1 MSYKKLFLI
10 LFLLLWLAGCSSPAA
25 STPEPTA
32 APAEPTAEPTAV
44 PEEPTATAEPI
55 EDVTLSVFAAASLT
69 DAFTE
74 LGQLL
79 EGQQPGTT
87 VLFNFGSSTDLAT
100 QLAEGAP
107 ADVFASAN
115 AAQMENAAAAGR
127 IAGEPV
133 DFLTNTLVLIVP
145 ADNPAGIETLA
156 DLANEGVKFVSALPD
171 VPIRN
176 FTEQMLDNASA
187 DPAYGADFKTAVLA
201 NLVSEEANVRQL
213 AAKVALGEADAGV
226 VYKSDVTPD
235 IVDQVQVIEIP
246 AELNVTAVYPIAA
259 VSDSANP
266 EAAQSFIDLVLSDEG
281 QAVLAKWGFGPR
293 PEQ

>member
-1 MSYKKLFLI
+1 MFSKKLI
-10 LFLLLWLAGCSSPAA
+10 VLLLLCLWLVGCSSPTA
-25 STPEPTA
+25 STPEATEA
-32 APAEPTAEPTAV
+32 AV
-44 PEEPTATAEPI
+44 PIEEI
-55 EDVTLSVFAAASLT
+55 TLTIFAASSLT

-79 EGQQPGTT
+79 EEEQPGTT
-87 VLFNFGSSTDLAT
+87 VQFNFASSTDLVI
-100 QLAEGAP
+100 QLTEGAP

-115 AAQMENAAAAGR
+115 QKQMNNAVTAER
-127 IAGEPV
+127 IAGEPAN
-133 DFLTNTLVLIVP
+133 FLTNSLVLIVP

-171 VPIRN
+171 VPIRV
-176 FTEQMLDNASA
+176 FTEEMLDKASA

-226 VYKSDVTPD
+226 VYRSDVTPD
-235 IVDQVQVIEIP
+235 IADQVQVIEIP
-246 AELNVTAVYPIAA
+246 EALNVVAVYPIAA

-266 EAAQSFIDLVLSDEG
+266 EAAQAFVDLVLSEEG
-281 QAVLAKWGFGPR
+281 QAVLAKWGFSPR